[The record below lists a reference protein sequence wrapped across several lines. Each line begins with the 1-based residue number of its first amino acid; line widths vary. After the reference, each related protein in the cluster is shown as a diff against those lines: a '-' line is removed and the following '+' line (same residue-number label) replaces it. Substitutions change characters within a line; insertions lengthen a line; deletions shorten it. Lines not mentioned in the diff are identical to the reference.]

1 MLPLKMST
9 PGDGGFIVGSSSNP
23 AIVADVKS
31 AVVKVV
37 RQMDPILG
45 ATVEVAATN
54 KVSNVP
60 AHLLTARLAS
70 ATSSGGLPAFI
81 STAEGL
87 PNGFGFDVPAWRELI
102 KSMPNIDDISKA
114 VGPIGHILCSCPTPP
129 PQPPPPPP
137 NPTTNVNG
145 VNLGHNWTNQEHVD
159 TGQGQG

>member
-1 MLPLKMST
+1 MA
-9 PGDGGFIVGSSSNP
+9 N
-23 AIVADVKS
+23 VKC
-31 AVVKVV
+31 VVHKVV
-37 RQMDPILG
+37 SQLDPILG
-45 ATVEVAATN
+45 AAVEVAATN

-70 ATSSGGLPAFI
+70 ATSSGELPAFI

-137 NPTTNVNG
+137 PNPTTNVNG